1 MARRHLAVFLKSKE
15 VEEILSGKRQV
26 ELRLSESRILPYGQI
41 QKDDEIYLKVS
52 GEKILGKVEVENVL
66 FYDKL
71 NEAML
76 RNLKREYFE
85 TLELDEKFWQD
96 KEKSSYA
103 TIIFLKNPKKFLA
116 PVVFSKHDRRP
127 WVIMEEYENRH

>member
-66 FYDKL
+66 FYDRL
-71 NEAML
+71 SEAML
-76 RNLKREYFE
+76 KNLKREYFE
-85 TLELDEKFWQD
+85 TLRLDEKFWQD
-96 KEKSSYA
+96 KVKSSYA
-103 TIIFLKNPKKFLA
+103 SIIFLKKPKKFLA
-116 PVVFSKHDRRP
+116 PVIYQKHDRRP
-127 WVIMEEYENRH
+127 WIIMENQ